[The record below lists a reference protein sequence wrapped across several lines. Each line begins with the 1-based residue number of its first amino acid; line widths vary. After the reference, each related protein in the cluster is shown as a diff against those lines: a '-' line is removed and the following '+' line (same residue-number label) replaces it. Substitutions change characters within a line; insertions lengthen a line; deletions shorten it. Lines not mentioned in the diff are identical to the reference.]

1 MITIID
7 KKCDKTMEPY
17 EFSTIEEYEEYVECM
32 KKAGE
37 KLMSSNGQR
46 IAQI

>member
-1 MITIID
+1 MITIIT

-17 EFSTIEEYEEYVECM
+17 EFSTIDEYVECM